1 MPGSSPRSTSAAGR
15 DAASGADPGF
25 DVVAVGTGMGIY
37 GLTRSLHQTYGVV
50 TDVVQRK
57 VMESLRRSVT
67 TNAIELGASA
77 DDNAI
82 LDHVLELGR
91 RRPAGRRALLLCN
104 SDRNVQL
111 FNSRRDELAKFYAIP
126 FVDGP
131 MFDRVA
137 DKAEFAEIAMKLDV
151 PIPATE
157 VVSFAGETAPRP
169 GAGQFPFPFPV
180 VGKAA
185 STADFGSVR
194 FEGKEKV
201 FRFETPAA
209 MHTIFERIHAAGF
222 RGRFVVQDLVPGD
235 DTAIRSITAYR
246 SRAGKVT
253 MFGMAD
259 VLLEEHTPDAL
270 GRPAAALTGHDDA
283 AYEHTVRILDEL
295 DYHGYANLDAKVDAR
310 DGVMRFFEINP
321 RMGRNCFYN
330 DGAGQSVSR
339 PAVEDLIH
347 DRSDADPVPLEPT
360 VFSTVP
366 VPFLMRYITD
376 PEQRRQVRAVARRRT
391 VNPWLYRAEGPWMH
405 AYARAVQVK
414 AMAEF
419 MKYFP
424 KPTGTGF

>member
-1 MPGSSPRSTSAAGR
+1 MPESSPDSAASAGNP
-15 DAASGADPGF
+15 AAPGF
-25 DVVAVGTGMGIY
+25 DAVAVGTGMGIY

-67 TNAIELGASA
+67 TNAIELGSGAG
-77 DDNAI
+77 DTAI
-82 LDHVLELGR
+82 LDHLLEMGR
-91 RRPAGRRALLLCN
+91 QRPAGRRALLLCN

-111 FNSRRDELAKFYAIP
+111 FNSRRDELEEFYALP
-126 FVDGP
+126 YVGAEL
-131 MFDRVA
+131 FDRVA
-137 DKAEFAEIAMKLDV
+137 DKAVFAEIATKLDV
-151 PIPATE
+151 PIPATKVIDFDAE
-157 VVSFAGETAPRP
+157 LPPRP
-169 GAGQFPFPFPV
+169 GAEELDFPFPV

-185 STADFGSVR
+185 SSADFGSVR

-201 FRFETPAA
+201 FKFETPAA
-209 MHTIFERIHAAGF
+209 MHTIFDRIHAAGF

-259 VLLEEHTPDAL
+259 VLLEEHAPDAL
-270 GRPAAALTGHDDA
+270 GRPAAALTGHDEE

-295 DYHGYANLDAKVDAR
+295 DYVGYANLDAKVDAR
-310 DGVMRFFEINP
+310 DGAMRFFEINP

-339 PAVEDLIH
+339 PAVEDLIL
-347 DRSDADPVPLEPT
+347 DRPEADPAPLEPT
-360 VFSTVP
+360 VFTTVP
-366 VPFLMRYITD
+366 LPFLLRYITD
-376 PEQRRQVRAVARRRT
+376 PAQKREVRAAARRST
-391 VNPWLYRAEGPWMH
+391 VNPWQYRAEGPWMH
-405 AYARAVQVK
+405 LYARAVQAK
-414 AMAEF
+414 SMAEF

-424 KPTGTGF
+424 RPTGTGF